1 MNLRVSFVFVLSLLL
16 CFAGRSAMA
25 AAGPDLALQ
34 GGKVHPSP
42 TANPIDDAV
51 VLIRN
56 GRIIAV
62 AKRSELNIPKSAL
75 SRWDAQP
82 CQDDVH
88 DQGRKDHLF
97 QSRHAAIAA

>member
-25 AAGPDLALQ
+25 VAGPDLSLQ

-56 GRIIAV
+56 GRIIVV
-62 AKRSELNIPKSAL
+62 AKRSELNIPKRRVLVGMRNLAKAMTRSGEEKIIY
-75 SRWDAQP
+75 SS
-82 CQDDVH
+82 
-88 DQGRKDHLF
+88 QGML
-97 QSRHAAIAA
+97 Q